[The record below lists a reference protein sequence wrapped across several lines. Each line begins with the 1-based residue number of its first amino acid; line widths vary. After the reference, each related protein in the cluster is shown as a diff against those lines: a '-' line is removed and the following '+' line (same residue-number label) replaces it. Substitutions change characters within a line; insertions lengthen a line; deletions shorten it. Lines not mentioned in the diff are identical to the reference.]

1 MRRCDGVGEGVG
13 SGGAGSLQTGARAS
27 ETSLLLARP
36 ASPRHASLW
45 PVGSVAFNRIFCW
58 LLRQCEP
65 ERHAGGGVSTRRR
78 FSILLV
84 GLSGLL
90 ADLKPWLACPFEGSL
105 FNNELRLNSAPKPRD
120 PH

>member
-1 MRRCDGVGEGVG
+1 MVGEGVG
-13 SGGAGSLQTGARAS
+13 RGGGGARAS

-36 ASPRHASLW
+36 GQASPRHASFW

-65 ERHAGGGVSTRRR
+65 ERHAGDGVSTRRR
-78 FSILLV
+78 FSILRV

-90 ADLKPWLACPFEGSL
+90 ADLKPWLARPFEGSL

-120 PH
+120 LH